1 MTHKKSESTLRT
13 FLLPQNTCF
22 ALWLDTLGY
31 LLHKYLP
38 TVDGILIHFQFLI
51 LKFLIS
57 HRNLRVKFGQCFSL
71 SFFFV
76 ALESEVY
83 IHFYIILYIIHYV
96 YIYTHICYVYIYTY
110 IYIYA
115 YIYIFFFL

>member
-38 TVDGILIHFQFLI
+38 TVDGILIHFPFLF
-51 LKFLIS
+51 LKFLII
-57 HRNLRVKFGQCFSL
+57 HRNLQVKFGQCFCL

-76 ALESEVY
+76 TLESEVY
-83 IHFYIILYIIHYV
+83 IYFYIILYIIHYV
-96 YIYTHICYVYIYTY
+96 YIYTHIYILCIYIHTY
-110 IYIYA
+110 ILFF
-115 YIYIFFFL
+115 FFFLWKR